1 MTRLNGSNS
10 NNRIF
15 LVVGTLVALLLI
27 GVTVWAVQRG
37 QNATP
42 TSAGTKT
49 FNLTGQPF
57 IGKESAPVTM
67 VAFEDFKCPNCKNFE
82 ETIFP
87 EIQSKY
93 IDTGKAKL
101 YKINFPFLGERVAI
115 NDSVLA
121 AEAAECA
128 YDQTGNAGYFGM
140 STLIFRAQGDETQ
153 VWATKAKL
161 EELAGSVDGLDL
173 AKFKT
178 CLDTDATKARV
189 EADKKQATDAGVN
202 ATPSIFVNG
211 VLATDFSAA
220 TIGKAIDAAA
230 K

>member
-1 MTRLNGSNS
+1 MTRLNGGNS

-27 GVTVWAVQRG
+27 GITVWAVQRG
-37 QNATP
+37 QTSTP

-49 FNLTGQPF
+49 FDLKGQPF
-57 IGKESAPVTM
+57 IGKEDAPVTL
-67 VAFEDFKCPNCKNFE
+67 VTFEDFKCPNCKNFE

-87 EIQSKY
+87 TIKSKY

-101 YKINFPFLGERVAI
+101 YKINFPFLGDRLTP

-128 YDQTGNAGYFGM
+128 YDQTGNEGYEGM
-140 STLIFRAQGDETQ
+140 STIIFRAQGDESQ
-153 VWATKAKL
+153 VWATKEKL
-161 EELAGSVDGLDL
+161 EELAGSVDGLDM

-202 ATPSIFVNG
+202 ATPSVFVNG
-211 VLATDFSAA
+211 VLTTDFSAE